1 MFDNHEKVMIGLLIC
16 LILFSSGLCQCT
28 FRIKVDSKKS
38 EPLHL
43 ENYVP

>member
-1 MFDNHEKVMIGLLIC
+1 MFDNHEKFMIGLLIC
-16 LILFSSGLCQCT
+16 LILFFGGLCQCT
-28 FRIKVDSKKS
+28 SRIEVDSKKS